1 MIRSDLTE
9 EYTKIPVETIASK
22 DATILGLLTTI
33 LGNIS
38 LVTVLRACLTNIFRA
53 SFFCSCKPS
62 IRLVEQRNC
71 FLLSPS
77 SLSPR
82 HP

>member
-33 LGNIS
+33 LGTFS
-38 LVTVLRACLTNIFRA
+38 LDRACLTNIFRA